1 MNIQSH
7 MKINRQMAILA
18 TIRKLQFATRRH
30 LMSVHDMGGIRNA
43 NRIMGDLKSYVSKT
57 MQGKEY
63 VYYLNKEGH
72 AMFGDDGKV
81 VSRGKLAH
89 ALLRN
94 EAWLHLFCPDD
105 WQIETDIRYIKNKE
119 KKKIVPDVKFRDEEN
134 ILHAVEVDRS
144 QKMKVNE
151 EKIKKYE
158 EFTQIYKQKHNGKMP
173 VIHFFTVTKYREKK
187 LEELAA
193 KYDVFVKG
201 YVIEE
206 I

>member
-43 NRIMGDLKSYVSKT
+43 NRIMGDLKPYVSKA
-57 MQGKEY
+57 MEGKEY

-134 ILHAVEVDRS
+134 ILHVVEVDRS

-151 EKIKKYE
+151 EKLKKYE

-173 VIHFFTVTKYREKK
+173 VIHFFTVTKYREMR
-187 LEELAA
+187 LEELVA
-193 KYDVFVKG
+193 KYDVFVKV
-201 YVIEE
+201 YLIT
-206 I
+206 II

>member
-30 LMSVHDMGGIRNA
+30 LMSVHNMGGIRNA
-43 NRIMGDLKSYVSKT
+43 NRILGDLKPYVNKT

-119 KKKIVPDVKFRDEEN
+119 KMKIVPDVKFRDEEN

-193 KYDVFVKG
+193 KYDVFVRV

>member
-30 LMSVHDMGGIRNA
+30 VMSVHDMGGIRNA
-43 NRIMGDLKSYVSKT
+43 NRIMGDLKPYLSKT
-57 MQGKEY
+57 MKGKEY
-63 VYYLNKEGH
+63 VYYLNKEGL
-72 AMFGDDGKV
+72 ALFGDDGKV

-119 KKKIVPDVKFRDEEN
+119 RKKIVPDVKFRDEEG
-134 ILHAVEVDRS
+134 ILHAVEVDRT

-158 EFTQIYKQKHNGKMP
+158 ELTQIYKQKHNGKMP

-187 LEELAA
+187 LEQLAA
-193 KYDVFVKG
+193 KYDIYVKV
-201 YVIEE
+201 YE
-206 I
+206 IGSI

>member
-30 LMSVHDMGGIRNA
+30 LMSVHNMGGIRNA
-43 NRIMGDLKSYVSKT
+43 NRILGDLKPYVSKT

-63 VYYLNKEGH
+63 VYYLNNEGH

-94 EAWLHLFCPDD
+94 EAWLHLFCPDN

-151 EKIKKYE
+151 EKIKNMKSLPK
-158 EFTQIYKQKHNGKMP
+158 FINRSITGKCQ
-173 VIHFFTVTKYREKK
+173 
-187 LEELAA
+187 
-193 KYDVFVKG
+193 
-201 YVIEE
+201 
-206 I
+206 

>member
-1 MNIQSH
+1 MNNQCH

-30 LMSVHDMGGIRNA
+30 LMSVHDMGG
-43 NRIMGDLKSYVSKT
+43 NRILGDLKPYVSKT

-72 AMFGDDGKV
+72 AMFGEDGKV

-94 EAWLHLFCPDD
+94 EAWLHLFCSDD

-119 KKKIVPDVKFRDEEN
+119 KKKIVPDVKFRDEEG
-134 ILHAVEVDRS
+134 ILHAVEIDRS
-144 QKMKVNE
+144 QKIKFNE
-151 EKIKKYE
+151 EKLKNMKNSHKYIDKSITRKCQL
-158 EFTQIYKQKHNGKMP
+158 FIFLQ
-173 VIHFFTVTKYREKK
+173 
-187 LEELAA
+187 
-193 KYDVFVKG
+193 
-201 YVIEE
+201 
-206 I
+206 

>member
-18 TIRKLQFATRRH
+18 TIRKSQFATRRH
-30 LMSVHDMGGIRNA
+30 LMCVHDMGGIRNA
-43 NRIMGDLKSYVSKT
+43 NRIMGDLKPYISKT

-119 KKKIVPDVKFRDEEN
+119 KKKIVPDVKFRDEES

-151 EKIKKYE
+151 EKLKKYE
-158 EFTQIYKQKHNGKMP
+158 ELTQIYKQKHNGKVP
-173 VIHFFTVTKYREKK
+173 VIHFYS
-187 LEELAA
+187 
-193 KYDVFVKG
+193 Y
-201 YVIEE
+201 E
-206 I
+206 IQRKETGRVGR

>member
-1 MNIQSH
+1 
-7 MKINRQMAILA
+7 
-18 TIRKLQFATRRH
+18 
-30 LMSVHDMGGIRNA
+30 MSVHNMGGIRNA
-43 NRIMGDLKSYVSKT
+43 NRIMGDLKPYVSKT

-89 ALLRN
+89 ALLCN

-105 WQIETDIRYIKNKE
+105 WQIETEICYRKNGE
-119 KKKIVPDVKFRDEEN
+119 KKRIIPDVKFRDEEG
-134 ILHAVEVDRS
+134 ILHAVEIDRS
-144 QKMKVNE
+144 QKMKINE
-151 EKIKKYE
+151 EKLKKYE
-158 EFTQIYKQKHNGKMP
+158 EFTKIYKQKYSGKMP

-193 KYDVFVKG
+193 KYDVFVKV
-201 YVIEE
+201 YVLEGI
-206 I
+206 

>member
-1 MNIQSH
+1 
-7 MKINRQMAILA
+7 MAILA

-30 LMSVHDMGGIRNA
+30 LMSVHNMGGIRNA
-43 NRIMGDLKSYVSKT
+43 NRILGDLKPYVNKT

-119 KKKIVPDVKFRDEEN
+119 KMKIVPNVKFRDEEN

-193 KYDVFVKG
+193 KYDVLASV

>member
-1 MNIQSH
+1 MN
-7 MKINRQMAILA
+7 INRQMAILA

-43 NRIMGDLKSYVSKT
+43 NRIMGDLKPYVSKA

-72 AMFGDDGKV
+72 AMFGEDDKV

-151 EKIKKYE
+151 EKLKNYE

-173 VIHFFTVTKYREKK
+173 VIHFFTVTKYREMR
-187 LEELAA
+187 LEELVA
-193 KYDVFVKG
+193 KYDVFVKV
-201 YVIEE
+201 YVIT
-206 I
+206 II

>member
-1 MNIQSH
+1 
-7 MKINRQMAILA
+7 MKINRQMSILA

-43 NRIMGDLKSYVSKT
+43 NRIMSDLKPYVSKT

-63 VYYLNKEGH
+63 VYYLNKEGY
-72 AMFGDDGKV
+72 AMFGDDGRG

-94 EAWLHLFCPDD
+94 EAWLYLFCPDD
-105 WQIETDIRYIKNKE
+105 WQIETEIRYKKNEE
-119 KKKIVPDVKFRDEEN
+119 KKKIVPDVKFRDEEG
-134 ILHAVEVDRS
+134 ILHAVEIDRS
-144 QKMKVNE
+144 QKMKINK
-151 EKIKKYE
+151 EKLKKYE
-158 EFTQIYKQKHNGKMP
+158 EFTKIYKQKYNGKVP

-193 KYDVFVKG
+193 KCDVFLKV
-201 YVIEE
+201 YVVGE